1 LALVQW
7 TPVLFAP
14 KDALKPEPTPPKG
27 QKVGEMSDANEV
39 SAPTEQGAIINSETR
54 KNKLRYKPATATGT
68 DETGIDEK
76 TASEKYKYKK
86 AFENKPQPQVFRR

>member
-1 LALVQW
+1 MALVQW

-68 DETGIDEK
+68 DETGIDET
-76 TASEKYKYKK
+76 TASEKYK
-86 AFENKPQPQVFRR
+86 